1 MSTHYV
7 DLFGDPREYLD
18 NINDLMH
25 ELDQIDRLQLNNS
38 LNGRSSV
45 YSLMG
50 TQLLLVG
57 NTRVS
62 IDIQLC
68 FEGRI
73 AKLSELS
80 NIHLDISYT
89 FVYNSNEPRSETDD
103 ADVLYNGS
111 SNESNNAEQ
120 QEGRQFE
127 IEELDEGTRFNNPYN
142 KTFVITPTDS
152 DKLKKRKRYSVITE
166 HIAVDVKIKENGDN
180 VLPTVA
186 LIVSDLTIYS
196 DPNIIYRA
204 VGLINGE
211 NMQNAEQSTNSLGQT
226 TWNEIH
232 EDPAMSLFDELSQ
245 MSFDDEF
252 YDDSMIIDDES
263 ITRDELLS
271 SDDESDDK
279 DCDVFIYKFTEPYD
293 FDDASANE
301 LLDVNQNSGSNGLF
315 GDDYDYDHI
324 LEDFDDNIFG
334 GETHADQCY
343 PSIGTRSVN
352 NFNHIFYQIAYS
364 DDYFSASNENE
375 IVNEYTPTNEFPLST
390 FPIHQRFS
398 VDFSYNAERSL
409 SIFDDRNQATICPS
423 SSVHALNET
432 SEVDVIHCN
441 PQISLNTNGQAAD
454 NFVGENNVTAPITGL
469 TRPEAGL
476 GGNHVEIEE
485 LFNERNDVR
494 ISSHNQSVASG
505 EFNEEYEISD
515 QKSKHT

>member
-334 GETHADQCY
+334 
-343 PSIGTRSVN
+343 
-352 NFNHIFYQIAYS
+352 
-364 DDYFSASNENE
+364 
-375 IVNEYTPTNEFPLST
+375 
-390 FPIHQRFS
+390 
-398 VDFSYNAERSL
+398 
-409 SIFDDRNQATICPS
+409 DRNQATICPS